1 MDAKQRELDQITA
14 PEPRGHGL
22 ETTPEGKLTLSQVT
36 PLFFPASGWQGR
48 CVVSNTK
55 WPAQRDQGEPG
66 HLGTFHRT
74 DFYTRIRNGH
84 DIFLN

>member
-1 MDAKQRELDQITA
+1 MDTKQRELDQITA
-14 PEPRGHGL
+14 LEPRGLSL
-22 ETTPEGKLTLSQVT
+22 EATPEGKPMLSQVT

-48 CVVSNTK
+48 SVVSNTE
-55 WPAQRDQGEPG
+55 WPAERDQGERG
-66 HLGTFHRT
+66 HRGTFPRT